1 MTKNSFLVEVTFK
14 SNEILKHQEKQ
25 LLRGA
30 LRKIR
35 KVAGEALFTE
45 SHLTEVLISNTMNST
60 KGIFLA
66 VLQN

>member
-25 LLRGA
+25 LLRGV

-35 KVAGEALFTE
+35 KVAGKALFTE
-45 SHLTEVLISNTMNST
+45 SHMTEVLI
-60 KGIFLA
+60 K
-66 VLQN
+66 